1 VTPDII
7 EEQLNIYLFH
17 TQTLALA
24 RNDRWYAV
32 LLAADLSE
40 IEAKQ
45 IIIDVQA
52 GEEMAV
58 AA

>member
-1 VTPDII
+1 MTPDHI
-7 EEQLNIYLFH
+7 EEQLNLYLFH

-40 IEAKQ
+40 IEARQ
-45 IIIDVQA
+45 AIIDVQA
-52 GEEMAV
+52 GDEMAV

>member
-1 VTPDII
+1 MTSDLI
-7 EEQLNIYLFH
+7 EEQVNLYLFH

-24 RNDRWYAV
+24 NNDRWYAA

-45 IIIDVQA
+45 IIIDVQKS
-52 GEEMAV
+52 ETMEI